1 MVKFFYYSL
10 LSAVA
15 GLIIYMNNIEFE
27 YIMNIR
33 KDAFDF
39 SLLGAFV
46 LIYVILALNEITM
59 IDNGY
64 KKKYSF
70 KNFAIIVALLAG
82 GAKLTMVAISIAI
95 IITALLYL
103 VKTRSFSSEF
113 IFDRIILPL
122 FLIGIVCFIYDL
134 FEGSRFPLVDF
145 PKSFFLIIAISFIWY
160 VIKTFAVI
168 IDGYVKKENKKSFW
182 KMFFQEYGWMY
193 QYELWTVIYAILFY
207 NAAGV
212 FMYENVALKP
222 IVDSEDIREF
232 QILAGMMED
241 TTIELISEATRNFMI
256 ERVPDGFVF
265 FIFWL
270 FVLMLVMYIPLKGWL
285 NSFKTFI
292 NHNKQNVANVIQNMN
307 EGIII
312 LDKDGIV
319 EDFNKAVNS
328 MLKEFGEVK
337 KGIILKDYFKSIEI
351 YITDGNAII
360 DELVRTFF
368 ELNKSHTIEFEIVK
382 EQEKKYLNIL
392 VTPEVNRFNE
402 VVGIVVTIE
411 NVTMY
416 RNIIKELKDTQE
428 QLIISEKM
436 AVIGQLVAGVAH
448 EINTPLA
455 AIKGNLD
462 MEKTMVRMLDINKPR
477 TIEKFKDSYTSI
489 ASVNEDAMQRIIEIV
504 NGLKNFAR
512 LDEAEIKVVNVHEGL
527 DSTILLVKNQNDAK
541 ISFVKEYGDIPQIE
555 CYPQQLNQVFLN
567 IIVNSIY
574 AIKEKGVVK
583 ITTWK
588 EHESIFIKI
597 ADNGVG
603 ISPEH
608 LAKIFEP
615 GFTTKGVGV
624 GKGLGLSICYN
635 IITKHNGE
643 LKVKSVKG
651 KGTAIVIKLPID
663 NKDLEEG

>member
-1 MVKFFYYSL
+1 MIKFFYYGL

-15 GLIIYMNNIEFE
+15 GLMIYLNNLEFE
-27 YIMNIR
+27 YILNIH
-33 KDAFDF
+33 KDVFDF
-39 SLLGAFV
+39 SLLGVFV

-82 GAKLTMVAISIAI
+82 GANLTIVAISLAI
-95 IITALLYL
+95 IVTALLFL
-103 VKTRSFSSEF
+103 IKTRRFSSEF
-113 IFDRIILPL
+113 IFDRIILP
-122 FLIGIVCFIYDL
+122 FLSIGIICFIYNY
-134 FEGSRFPLVDF
+134 FEGSKFPLVDF
-145 PKSFFLIIAISFIWY
+145 PKSFVLIIAISFVWY
-160 VIKTFAVI
+160 VIETFAVI

-222 IVDSEDIREF
+222 IIDTKDIWDFEL
-232 QILAGMMED
+232 LAGMMGDITVEY
-241 TTIELISEATRNFMI
+241 LPAATRDFMV
-256 ERVPDGFVF
+256 ERVPDGFVSF
-265 FIFWL
+265 LFWL

-312 LDKDGIV
+312 LDKDGVV

-328 MLKEFGEVK
+328 MLIEFGEVE
-337 KGIILKDYFKSIEI
+337 KGSSLKDYLKSIEI
-351 YITDGNAII
+351 YITDGKART
-360 DELVRTFF
+360 DELVRTFS
-368 ELNKSHTIEFEIVK
+368 ELHKSNTIEFEIVK

-462 MEKTMVRMLDINKPR
+462 MEKMMVSMLDLNKPK

-489 ASVNEDAMQRIIEIV
+489 ASVNEDAMKRIMEIV
-504 NGLKNFAR
+504 KGLKNFAR
-512 LDEAEIKVVNVHEGL
+512 LDEAEIKVVNIHEGI
-527 DSTILLVKNQNDAK
+527 DSTILLVKNQNGAK
-541 ISFVKEYGDIPQIE
+541 ISFVKEYGDIPQIQ

-567 IIVNSIY
+567 IIVNSIH
-574 AIKEKGVVK
+574 AIKEKGVIK

-588 EHESIFIKI
+588 EKESIFIKI

-624 GKGLGLSICYN
+624 GTGLGLSICYN
-635 IITKHNGE
+635 IITKHKGE
-643 LKVKSVKG
+643 MKANSVKG
-651 KGTAIVIKLPID
+651 KGTTIVIKLPIE
-663 NKDLEEG
+663 NKDLEGV